1 MQPSFADRSL
11 IHHKDYMTNGR
22 LIVSSAVN
30 ITDSDVLTA
39 EGRVVPYDYLV
50 IATGHRDPIPK
61 SKAERLGQY
70 QAGKAT
76 CHKLPNPR

>member
-1 MQPSFADRSL
+1 MEPSFADRSL
-11 IHHKDYMTNGR
+11 IQHKDYLTNGR
-22 LIVSSAVN
+22 LVVSSAVD
-30 ITDSDVLTA
+30 ITGSDVVTA

-70 QAGKAT
+70 QAGKAPF
-76 CHKLPNPR
+76 HKLPNQR